1 MPYGNQ
7 GGKNGNAKKER
18 PVCTYCG
25 IVGHVAD
32 KCYKLHGYPSGY
44 KHKGKA
50 LANQVSSSGNGSYG
64 NFFCNNGGFGNVVSQ
79 PMSNFH
85 NQPDQMHCA
94 PQLTMPQPQ
103 FSAAQSPFN
112 APQCPITQSQCEQL
126 LSFLASQSNGSQGSH
141 HQAASVLSPLNGA
154 NAAKGPSSSIPHY
167 ANFSG
172 NPF

>member
-1 MPYGNQ
+1 MPHGNQ

-32 KCYKLHGYPSGY
+32 KCYKLHWYPSGY

-50 LANQVSSSGNGSYG
+50 LANQVSSSGNSSYG

-79 PMSNFH
+79 SMSNFH
-85 NQPDQMHCA
+85 NQPDQMHYA

-103 FSAAQSPFN
+103 FRAAQSQFS
-112 APQCPITQSQCEQL
+112 APQCPIT
-126 LSFLASQSNGSQGSH
+126 
-141 HQAASVLSPLNGA
+141 
-154 NAAKGPSSSIPHY
+154 
-167 ANFSG
+167 
-172 NPF
+172 